1 MKRLQEY
8 AMAERHVGRM
18 MMTRLKKEAGSHEEA
33 SSNLESEELLN
44 YFEGGKKAHS

>member
-1 MKRLQEY
+1 
-8 AMAERHVGRM
+8 MAERHVGRM